1 MNQPELKKKNHKLKP
16 SIAEREPAVLS
27 AVLKAFNITV
37 EFGTALA
44 PNSNIPRAGVVPN
57 GINSL
62 FSGAELAEL
71 LCKIVPRGWS

>member
-37 EFGTALA
+37 
-44 PNSNIPRAGVVPN
+44 VPN